1 MMHLYGYKVVYFNDY
16 EEQMNTERGMI
27 IASDFCDAMDKVIRM
42 YGQSESEDIQI
53 YFIEEGVTV
62 ITEENIRNIIE
73 QWEAEDEHEALENNC
88 KEEEDTAAH

>member
-1 MMHLYGYKVVYFNDY
+1 
-16 EEQMNTERGMI
+16 MNTERGMI
-27 IASDFCDAMDKVIRM
+27 IASNFCDAMEKVVQM

-53 YFIEEGVTV
+53 YFIEEGVSV
-62 ITEENIRNIIE
+62 ITEENVYNIIE